1 MNKRYI
7 AGITLAVALAG
18 VAGISFF
25 HREHIKEPT
34 YCLRYADNQPED
46 YPTVQAGR
54 YFADLVEKETK
65 GDVKIYVYPDEQLGD
80 ESSVIRQVQFG
91 GIDMARVSSAQLIIY
106 EPAMSVLTLPYL
118 YRDSEHMWKVLD
130 GEIGEKFLKSVGDSG
145 ITALSWFDAGERN
158 FYTRK
163 KVSRLEDFKDLKIR
177 VQQAPFMEDLVRALG
192 AVPESVPYSM
202 VYARLSTGS
211 VDGAENNWPSYRASR
226 HDQVAKYVLLDQH
239 VRIPEMQILSR
250 KTEETLPQE
259 YKDIIRECAKKAGE
273 YERKLWKETEEES
286 KKAAEEEGCIIT
298 ELSEKEREK
307 FYKACQ
313 PVYEKYA
320 GKYKNLVQRIQ
331 DTQ

>member
-7 AGITLAVALAG
+7 AGITLAAVLAG
-18 VAGISFF
+18 MAGTSFF
-25 HREHIKEPT
+25 HREYIKEPT

-65 GDVKIYVYPDEQLGD
+65 GDVKIYVYPGEQLGD

-91 GIDMARVSSAQLIIY
+91 GIDMARVSSAQLIVY

-118 YRDSEHMWKVLD
+118 YRDAEHMWKVLD
-130 GEIGEKFLKSVGDSG
+130 SEIGEEILKSVGDSG

-239 VRIPEMQILSR
+239 VRIPEMQILSQ
-250 KTEETLPQE
+250 KTEETLPE
-259 YKDIIRECAKKAGE
+259 KYKNIIRECAKKAGE
-273 YERKLWKETEEES
+273 YERKLWKETEEQA
-286 KKAAEEEGCIIT
+286 KKAAEKDGCIVT
-298 ELSEKEREK
+298 ELSKKEREK
-307 FYKACQ
+307 FYEACQ

-320 GKYKNLVQRIQ
+320 GEYKDLIQRIQ
-331 DTQ
+331 DTK